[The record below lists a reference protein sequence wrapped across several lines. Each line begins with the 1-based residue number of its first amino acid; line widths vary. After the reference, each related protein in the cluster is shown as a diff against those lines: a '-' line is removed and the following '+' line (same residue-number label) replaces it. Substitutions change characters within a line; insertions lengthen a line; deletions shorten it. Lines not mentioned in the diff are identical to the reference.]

1 MVNKNKD
8 ICTKHRCVC
17 IAVCLNIVS
26 VILVVTCI
34 YKYDLWSFIKVIF
47 QEKFEG
53 VWNVLDVVASTV
65 VGILTVT
72 ISSKLSKVQARQSN
86 MEIKQNQL
94 TTEPHILVDNIEVM
108 SAEGELSAD
117 KTKFKTI
124 NGVDF
129 PYYIN
134 IQDNVDLLDS
144 VLIVVSFVNTSEAFA
159 RVRFNKLVFKDP
171 EENIIGEYSI
181 STVGVN
187 KNHVMLPKGKSGKI
201 GFVINRN
208 LLSKLEGT
216 RFSISTFLDNNFNE
230 CFKDIQNYYISAIC
244 EEKVSF
250 MVCDVKENLFEKI
263 C

>member
-1 MVNKNKD
+1 MNKD
-8 ICTKHRCVC
+8 ICTKNRCVC
-17 IAVCLNIVS
+17 IAICLVIVS

-47 QEKFEG
+47 RAKFEG
-53 VWNVLDVVASTV
+53 VWNALDVVVSAV

-72 ISSKLSKVQARQSN
+72 ISSKLSKVQERQSY
-86 MEIKQNQL
+86 MEMKQNQL

-124 NGVDF
+124 KGVDF

-159 RVRFNKLVFKDP
+159 RIRFNELVFRNSEGNKIW
-171 EENIIGEYSI
+171 ECNI
-181 STVGVN
+181 STLGVN
-187 KNHVMLPKGKSGKI
+187 KNHVMLPKGKSAKI
-201 GFVINRN
+201 GFVINRS
-208 LLSKLEGT
+208 LLSKLEGA

-250 MVCDVKENLFEKI
+250 MVCDVKENSFEKI
-263 C
+263 R